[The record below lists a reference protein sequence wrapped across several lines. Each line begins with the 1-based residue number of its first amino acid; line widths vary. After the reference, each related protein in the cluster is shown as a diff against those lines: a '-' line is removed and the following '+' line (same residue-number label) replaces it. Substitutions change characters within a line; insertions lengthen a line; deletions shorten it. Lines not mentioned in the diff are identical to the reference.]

1 MGNAFYYLLRQIEKN
16 ASHSGKIKFKAL
28 CFTIFTV
35 LMKGRQRPEPISSQ
49 RNSGTSFSALLWGG
63 QSWSH
68 LALEVWILSYS
79 AVEILLQEKTW
90 WFRSQPHRLQLM
102 IAWRLTVP
110 RLVILASFPWVSDFF
125 LLYFFDRLLVLFCL
139 IYSLGWYWLVKSYR
153 FQVYISI
160 IHLLYIS
167 LCVHPPPSV
176 LLASPYIWPPFPSS
190 TSLSFPSPTKCCLC
204 LWVVVS
210 FFLCLWW
217 NFELFHWLTYTR

>member
-167 LCVHPPPSV
+167 LCVHPPPRQFSLHRRIFDPLFP
-176 LLASPYIWPPFPSS
+176 LLPL
-190 TSLSFPSPTKCCLC
+190 SLSPHPLS
-204 LWVVVS
+204 VVCVCELLFLS
-210 FFLCLWW
+210 FFVFGEILSC
-217 NFELFHWLTYTR
+217 FID